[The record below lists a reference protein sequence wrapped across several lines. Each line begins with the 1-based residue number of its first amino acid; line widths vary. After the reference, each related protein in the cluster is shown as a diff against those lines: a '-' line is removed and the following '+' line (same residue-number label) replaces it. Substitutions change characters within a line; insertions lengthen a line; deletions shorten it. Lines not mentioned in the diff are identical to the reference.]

1 MPRSFYGNMTF
12 RIPGFFVPFRGKPNK
27 MKPIYLLCSLLLL
40 AGCGEKAQK
49 ETPETDMPGTA
60 VALPEPQYFEMRTY
74 YCFPGKL
81 EDLKTRFRDHTMGLF
96 EKHGMTNIGYW
107 EPLDNADN
115 KLVYLLGYPDRESRD
130 RSWEA
135 FMNDPEWKQ
144 VYEASHADG
153 PLVDSVVNAF
163 YRYSRFSPQI
173 KAENAGPRI
182 FSLRTYYTFPGK
194 LEALRTRFADHTVAI
209 FERNGIHNLVYLDLD
224 SGEAGADHIL
234 TYLVTFPDTAARTAS
249 WKQFGEDPSWKAAYE
264 ASIRD
269 GKLVDSL
276 TDELLR
282 ATDFS
287 PVK

>member
-1 MPRSFYGNMTF
+1 M
-12 RIPGFFVPFRGKPNK
+12 
-27 MKPIYLLCSLLLL
+27 LL
-40 AGCGEKAQK
+40 AACGGEPKK
-49 ETPETDMPGTA
+49 ESPADEAPQAAMTP
-60 VALPEPQYFEMRTY
+60 VEPQYFEMRTY
-74 YCFPGKL
+74 YCYPGKL
-81 EDLKTRFRDHTMGLF
+81 EALKTRFRDHTTALF

-115 KLVYLLGYPDRESRD
+115 KLVYLLGYADRAARD

-135 FMNDPEWKQ
+135 FSGDPEWKQ

-153 PLVDSVVNAF
+153 PIVDSVVNAF
-163 YRYSRFSPQI
+163 YRYSRFSPRVQ
-173 KAENAGPRI
+173 AENAGPRI

-194 LEALRTRFADHTVAI
+194 LEALRSRFADHTVEI

-224 SGEAGADHIL
+224 STESGADHIL

-249 WKQFGEDPSWKAAYE
+249 WKQFGDDPAWKTAYE

-269 GKLVDSL
+269 GRLVDSI
-276 TDELLR
+276 TDELLQ

-287 PVK
+287 PIK

>member
-1 MPRSFYGNMTF
+1 
-12 RIPGFFVPFRGKPNK
+12 
-27 MKPIYLLCSLLLL
+27 MKPFYMLCCLLLL
-40 AGCGEKAQK
+40 AGCGENKPK
-49 ETPETDMPGTA
+49 ETPEAEASEMASTPA
-60 VALPEPQYFEMRTY
+60 EPQYFEMRTY

-81 EDLKTRFRDHTMGLF
+81 EDLKARFRNHTMALF

-115 KLVYLLGYPDRESRD
+115 KLVYLMGYPDRASRD
-130 RSWEA
+130 RSWDA

-144 VYEASHADG
+144 VYEASHVNG
-153 PLVDSVVNAF
+153 PIVDSVVNAF
-163 YRYSRFSPQI
+163 YTYSRFSPKIQ
-173 KAENAGPRI
+173 AENAGPRI

-194 LEALRTRFADHTVAI
+194 LEALRTRFADHTLEI

-224 SGEAGADHIL
+224 STEAGNDHIL

-249 WKQFGEDPSWKAAYE
+249 WKRFGDDPAWKAAYE

-269 GKLVDSL
+269 GRLVDSI
-276 TDELLR
+276 TDELLQ